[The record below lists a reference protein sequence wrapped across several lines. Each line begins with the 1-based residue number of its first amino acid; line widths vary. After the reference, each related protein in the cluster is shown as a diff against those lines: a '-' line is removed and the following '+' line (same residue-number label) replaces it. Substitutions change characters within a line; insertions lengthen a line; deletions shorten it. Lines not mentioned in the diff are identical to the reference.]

1 MSGGIATFATN
12 QQGTCTNGRTLG
24 DSRSSSRRRVGGMLY
39 MVSAGGAGD
48 VPRKGRVAR
57 PATLQHVPHVEWI
70 ESDEQ
75 HV

>member
-12 QQGTCTNGRTLG
+12 QQGTGTNGRATG
-24 DSRSSSRRRVGGMLY
+24 DSRSSSGRRFGGTFDRVS
-39 MVSAGGAGD
+39 VGGAGD
-48 VPRKGRVAR
+48 VPRMDRVAR

-70 ESDEQ
+70 DSGEQ